1 MEQAALDRLCD
12 ELRSRRAS
20 LGEPA
25 TEIARLGGEG
35 YSIVQSIYIISK
47 VFEMTLADAK
57 TLAVAGESKE
67 HVAEIEALHDRLE
80 KDVQG

>member
-1 MEQAALDRLCD
+1 
-12 ELRSRRAS
+12 
-20 LGEPA
+20 
-25 TEIARLGGEG
+25 
-35 YSIVQSIYIISK
+35 
-47 VFEMTLADAK
+47 MTLADAK